1 MVSFQFYTKSAIAT
15 VLNPLRRYH
24 AHRLIH
30 SLCKLNPMLSAPLQY
45 VRYVPVNSNPLLNE
59 PKKSQFCRI
68 YYPTPSTPL
77 FSEISPESYNC
88 VSMYGQAVNLKQA
101 PTWAPCVHAREAT
114 SQTDVFPQ
122 RLGISGYL
130 YTKRQSGSGPS
141 SHGSR

>member
-59 PKKSQFCRI
+59 PKKKSVLQDLLPNAFDA
-68 YYPTPSTPL
+68 S
-77 FSEISPESYNC
+77 F
-88 VSMYGQAVNLKQA
+88 
-101 PTWAPCVHAREAT
+101 
-114 SQTDVFPQ
+114 
-122 RLGISGYL
+122 
-130 YTKRQSGSGPS
+130 
-141 SHGSR
+141 